1 MESGFFQREIAE
13 AAYWHQLEEDR
24 KERITVGVNEYATE
38 ESLDLPLLKV
48 DRAGEQLQ
56 IDRLG
61 DLRRRRDGQEVA
73 RKLSRLEQAARGSEN
88 LMPHI
93 LEAVNSYATLGE
105 MMDVLRGVFGEYEP
119 TWEF

>member
-1 MESGFFQREIAE
+1 M
-13 AAYWHQLEEDR
+13 HQLEEDR

-38 ESLDLPLLKV
+38 ESLDLPLLEV

-56 IDRLG
+56 INRLT
-61 DLRRRRDGQEVA
+61 DLRRRRDGREVA
-73 RKLSRLEQAARGSEN
+73 QKLSGLERAARGSEN

-105 MMDVLRGVFGEYEP
+105 MMDVLREVFGEYEP
-119 TWEF
+119 TWGF